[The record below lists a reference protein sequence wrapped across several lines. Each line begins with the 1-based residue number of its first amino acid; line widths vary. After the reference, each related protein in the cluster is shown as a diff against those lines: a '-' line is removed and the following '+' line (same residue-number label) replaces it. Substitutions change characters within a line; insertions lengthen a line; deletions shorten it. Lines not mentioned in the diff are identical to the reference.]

1 MMPVSV
7 EIRRASGSFVERSA
21 GRLSRHALSFGASYD
36 PDNLRFGP
44 MVCHDEHLLGNGH
57 GFETHLH
64 ADLAIVSWVVSG
76 ALAHTGSARS
86 SGSEGDAVTVE
97 PGQVA
102 VLMAGSGVEHSEV
115 AAAPQTRFVQ
125 VWLAPAD
132 PADLPAEASYD
143 VTTPT
148 LVTGSLTRVVEPV
161 PGAVFSVARL
171 EAGDTVT
178 LPGGAFVHVH
188 VARGALQRSSMAEPL
203 QEGDAFRFV
212 DEGPHEVTATVPSEL
227 LVWEFAEQ

>member
-1 MMPVSV
+1 MPVSV
-7 EIRRASGSFVERSA
+7 EIRRASGSFVEQST
-21 GRLSRHALSFGASYD
+21 GRLSRHALSFGANYD

-57 GFETHLH
+57 GFETHRH
-64 ADLAIVSWVVSG
+64 FDLVIVSWVVSG
-76 ALAHTGSARS
+76 ALAHTGQD
-86 SGSEGDAVTVE
+86 GEIVTIE

-102 VLMAGSGVEHSEV
+102 VLQTGSGVEHSEI

-125 VWLAPAD
+125 VWLAPTD
-132 PADLPAEASYD
+132 PDDLPAETSYA
-143 VTTPT
+143 VTTPA
-148 LVTGSLTRVVEPV
+148 LVTGALTRVVEPV

-171 EAGDTVT
+171 ESGDTVT

-188 VARGALQRSSMAEPL
+188 VARGALTRSSMAEPL

-212 DEGPHEVTATVPSEL
+212 DEGPHEVTASVPTEL
-227 LVWEFAEQ
+227 LVWEFA

>member
-1 MMPVSV
+1 MPVSV

-21 GRLSRHALSFGASYD
+21 GRLSRHALSFGADYD

-44 MVCHDEHLLGNGH
+44 MLCHDEHLVGNGY
-57 GFETHLH
+57 GFEKHRH
-64 ADLAIVSWVVSG
+64 ADLAIVSWVVAG
-76 ALAHTGSARS
+76 ALAHTGSGQ
-86 SGSEGDAVTVE
+86 GSVTVS

-102 VLMAGSGVEHSEV
+102 VLMTGSGVEHSEI

-132 PADLPAEASYD
+132 PADLPPEASYT
-143 VTTPT
+143 VTTPE
-148 LVTGSLTRVVEPV
+148 LVTGTLTRVAEPV

-188 VARGALQRSSMAEPL
+188 VARGALTRSSMAEPL
-203 QEGDAFRFV
+203 QEGDAFRFT
-212 DEGPHEVTATVPSEL
+212 DEGPHDVTATVPTEL
-227 LVWEFAEQ
+227 LVWEFAA